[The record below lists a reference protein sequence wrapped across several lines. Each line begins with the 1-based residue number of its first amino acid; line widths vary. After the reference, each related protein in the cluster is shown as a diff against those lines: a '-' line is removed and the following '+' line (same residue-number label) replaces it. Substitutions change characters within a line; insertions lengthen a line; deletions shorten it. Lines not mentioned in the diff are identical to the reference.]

1 MPERNTGNGMFETG
15 KNYLSIEKEFFEM
28 DEDSKTALIRMEY
41 ESPDE
46 ILKSSTTSK
55 TPMMTEEFL
64 EEVVGMFDLVPDN
77 YHLALRLVFDEMGG
91 YTKEQMT
98 EILKKNIMLVIKS
111 RNRIAHRHNMLALT
125 MVGIGIL
132 LILLFVWISK
142 IWTEESEARSIAEF
156 ILEIVATVPFW
167 AAMEIYIIDNSE
179 RRRTLMN
186 LRRRFRRI
194 EFVTKDE
201 A

>member
-1 MPERNTGNGMFETG
+1 MFETE

-28 DEDSKTALIRMEY
+28 DEENKTALIRMEFQ
-41 ESPDE
+41 SPDE
-46 ILKSSTTSK
+46 IIKSGTISK
-55 TPMMTEEFL
+55 TPMMTDEFL
-64 EEVVGMFDLVPDN
+64 DDVVGMFDLVPDT
-77 YHLALRLVFDEMGG
+77 YHLDLRMVFDEMGG

-98 EILKKNIMLVIKS
+98 QIFDKNILLITKS

-132 LILLFVWISK
+132 LILLFVWLSN
-142 IWTEESEARSIAEF
+142 IWTKESQARTIAEF

-167 AAMEIYIIDNSE
+167 AAMEIYFIDNSE

-186 LRRRFRRI
+186 LKRRFHRI

-201 A
+201 D

>member
-1 MPERNTGNGMFETG
+1 MFETE

-28 DEDSKTALIRMEY
+28 DEENKTALIRMEFQ
-41 ESPDE
+41 SPDE
-46 ILKSSTTSK
+46 IIKSGTISK
-55 TPMMTEEFL
+55 TPMMTDEFL
-64 EEVVGMFDLVPDN
+64 DDVVGMFDLVPDN

>member
-1 MPERNTGNGMFETG
+1 MFEIE

-28 DEDSKTALIRMEY
+28 DDENKTALIRMEFQ
-41 ESPDE
+41 SPDE
-46 ILKSSTTSK
+46 IIKSGTISK
-55 TPMMTEEFL
+55 TPMMTDEFL
-64 EEVVGMFDLVPDN
+64 DDVVGMFDLVPDT
-77 YHLALRLVFDEMGG
+77 YHLDLRMVFDEMGG

-98 EILKKNIMLVIKS
+98 QIFDKNIMLITKS
-111 RNRIAHRHNMLALT
+111 HHRVAYRHNMLALT

-167 AAMEIYIIDNSE
+167 AAMEIYFIDNSE

-186 LRRRFRRI
+186 LKRRFHRI

-201 A
+201 D

>member
-1 MPERNTGNGMFETG
+1 M
-15 KNYLSIEKEFFEM
+15 
-28 DEDSKTALIRMEY
+28 
-41 ESPDE
+41 
-46 ILKSSTTSK
+46 
-55 TPMMTEEFL
+55 
-64 EEVVGMFDLVPDN
+64 
-77 YHLALRLVFDEMGG
+77 VFDEMGG

-167 AAMEIYIIDNSE
+167 AAMEIYFIDNSE

-186 LRRRFRRI
+186 LTRRFHRI

>member
-1 MPERNTGNGMFETG
+1 MFETE

-64 EEVVGMFDLVPDN
+64 EEVVGMFDLVPDT
-77 YHLALRLVFDEMGG
+77 YHLDLRMVFDAMGG

-98 EILKKNIMLVIKS
+98 QIFDKNILLITKS
-111 RNRIAHRHNMLALT
+111 RNRIAHRHNMLALY
-125 MVGIGIL
+125 MFGIGVL
-132 LILLFVWISK
+132 LILLFVWLSN
-142 IWTEESEARSIAEF
+142 IWTKESQARTIAEF

-167 AAMEIYIIDNSE
+167 AAMEIYFIDNSE

-186 LRRRFRRI
+186 LKRRFHRI

-201 A
+201 D

>member
-1 MPERNTGNGMFETG
+1 MFETE

-28 DEDSKTALIRMEY
+28 DEENKTALIRMEFQ
-41 ESPDE
+41 SPDE
-46 ILKSSTTSK
+46 IIKSGTISK
-55 TPMMTEEFL
+55 TPMMTDEFL
-64 EEVVGMFDLVPDN
+64 DDVVGMFDLVPDT
-77 YHLALRLVFDEMGG
+77 YHLDLRMVFDEMGG

-167 AAMEIYIIDNSE
+167 AAMEIYFIDNSE

-186 LRRRFRRI
+186 LKRRFHRI

-201 A
+201 D